1 MDTVSFTRMEDGTVE
16 DWALIESYESEFF
29 AELPDRILAALE
41 KLKDSFGGYQVT
53 RYTHSLQAATR
64 ALRDGRD
71 EEYVVATLVHD
82 IGDDLAPYT
91 HGEMVAA
98 VLKPFVREELCWM
111 VKHHGVFQLR
121 FFSYLS
127 EEDRNRRDDVQ
138 QRKEEEFRG
147 HEEIKDEREHAGAA
161 VGEHITDEHVDQHA
175 TEIGQHHNEPGH
187 HARVGREMCQKS
199 NENQLAW

>member
-16 DWALIESYESEFF
+16 DWALIESHESEFF
-29 AELPDRILAALE
+29 AALPDRVLAALG

-64 ALRDGRD
+64 ALRDGQD

-127 EEDRNRRDDVQ
+127 EEDRNRRDRWRDHPSFDLTATFCERYDQ
-138 QRKEEEFRG
+138 TSFDPSYDTLSIGEFEPMVR
-147 HEEIKDEREHAGAA
+147 R
-161 VGEHITDEHVDQHA
+161 VLGEPRYL
-175 TEIGQHHNEPGH
+175 EPGY
-187 HARVGREMCQKS
+187 A
-199 NENQLAW
+199 